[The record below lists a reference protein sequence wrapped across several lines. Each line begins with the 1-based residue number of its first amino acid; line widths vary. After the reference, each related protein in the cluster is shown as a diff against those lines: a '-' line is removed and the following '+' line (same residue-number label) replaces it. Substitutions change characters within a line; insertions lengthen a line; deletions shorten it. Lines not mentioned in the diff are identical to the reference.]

1 MIKGDVFMAL
11 KFLSCMIFIIFLY
24 YIFIL
29 VKSVFLMLRNEFN
42 KFLRKEKN
50 NE

>member
-1 MIKGDVFMAL
+1 MAL

-29 VKSVFLMLRNEFN
+29 VKSVFLMLRTEF
-42 KFLRKEKN
+42 KKVLGKEKD